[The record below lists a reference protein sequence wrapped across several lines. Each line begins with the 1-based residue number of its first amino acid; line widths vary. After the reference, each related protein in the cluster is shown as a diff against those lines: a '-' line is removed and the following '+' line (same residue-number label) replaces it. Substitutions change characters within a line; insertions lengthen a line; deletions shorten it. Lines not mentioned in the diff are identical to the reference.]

1 MTITA
6 LISLLHCALMICGW
20 VCFLIFQVVP
30 EKEKKHE
37 FDNKK
42 FWAGSSIACFVLS
55 FILMMVN

>member
-1 MTITA
+1 MTTTA
-6 LISLLHCALMICGW
+6 FISLLPYALLFCGW

-42 FWAGSSIACFVLS
+42 FWAGSSIVCFVLS
-55 FILMMVN
+55 FILMLA